1 MKISKIKPR
10 EPSLKF
16 FLEEDGKIE
25 IVPQDINGI
34 HRLAQFLLNRFVK
47 AFFESTLK
55 ENLNSSMKFFKTISI
70 KIWTEDSIPALA
82 SAIISVYDIRKNIVN
97 NELKGRDLKHVEY
110 GIMKELENVWNM
122 YSKRLFQLNNRTQ
135 KRYKQIK
142 PIYLQKH
149 IEGYTYK
156 ILF

>member
-1 MKISKIKPR
+1 
-10 EPSLKF
+10 
-16 FLEEDGKIE
+16 LEEDGKIE

-47 AFFESTLK
+47 VLLNPLLK

-70 KIWTEDSIPALA
+70 KNMDIEDSIPALA

-122 YSKRLFQLNNRTQ
+122 YSKDCFSL
-135 KRYKQIK
+135 I
-142 PIYLQKH
+142 
-149 IEGYTYK
+149 IELKSGISK
-156 ILF
+156 

>member
-47 AFFESTLK
+47 SVL
-55 ENLNSSMKFFKTISI
+55 LNSKGKFEFINEILQDDLNKNMDI
-70 KIWTEDSIPALA
+70 EDSIPALA

-97 NELKGRDLKHVEY
+97 NELKGRETRRIWY
-110 GIMKELENVWNM
+110 N
-122 YSKRLFQLNNRTQ
+122 
-135 KRYKQIK
+135 
-142 PIYLQKH
+142 
-149 IEGYTYK
+149 EG
-156 ILF
+156 

>member
-47 AFFESTLK
+47 SVLLNPLK
-55 ENLNSSMKFFKTISI
+55 R
-70 KIWTEDSIPALA
+70 KI
-82 SAIISVYDIRKNIVN
+82 
-97 NELKGRDLKHVEY
+97 
-110 GIMKELENVWNM
+110 
-122 YSKRLFQLNNRTQ
+122 
-135 KRYKQIK
+135 
-142 PIYLQKH
+142 
-149 IEGYTYK
+149 
-156 ILF
+156 

>member
-70 KIWTEDSIPALA
+70 KIWT
-82 SAIISVYDIRKNIVN
+82 
-97 NELKGRDLKHVEY
+97 
-110 GIMKELENVWNM
+110 
-122 YSKRLFQLNNRTQ
+122 
-135 KRYKQIK
+135 
-142 PIYLQKH
+142 
-149 IEGYTYK
+149 
-156 ILF
+156 